1 MNLSMGRVTQNGFWI
16 SYKTNCYCKE
26 IGFYQKLAKEL
37 RARLKDIGVKTKGAY
52 EADSVKNRG
61 SRQNCLTISVYSTDE
76 RMSKIP
82 FQDSKLD

>member
-1 MNLSMGRVTQNGFWI
+1 MNLSMGRLTQNGFWI

-26 IGFYQKLAKEL
+26 IGFYQNLAKEL
-37 RARLKDIGVKTKGAY
+37 RAKLKSMGIKTKGAY
-52 EADSVKNRG
+52 EAETVSSSR

-76 RMSKIP
+76 RMIKIP